1 MKDLMTTRALMT
13 ETDLDTAY
21 TTLCHTMTRLGE
33 PQAPL
38 FLARFALLA
47 MSRLADPVLVQQLL
61 ADAAAGLQPT
71 TSPLQ

>member
-1 MKDLMTTRALMT
+1 
-13 ETDLDTAY
+13 
-21 TTLCHTMTRLGE
+21 
-33 PQAPL
+33 
-38 FLARFALLA
+38 LARFALLA